1 MIRHADHTD
10 FEFIHELYMHPLVN
24 PWLLYE
30 FIDAQHFK
38 PIFEDLLNRRV
49 LYVYEHEEVPV
60 GMCKLVPEEHRS
72 AHVLYVGGI
81 GIHPSFAGNG
91 YGVKLMEEIKLFA
104 DAEGYKRLELSVAV
118 INEKAIRVYEKAGF
132 EKEGVLRKYTYQK
145 TEDRYLDEVIMSC
158 LL

>member
-1 MIRHADHTD
+1 MIRHATTAD
-10 FEFIHELYMHPLVN
+10 FEFIFELYMHPAIN

-30 FIDAQHFK
+30 PMDAVHFQ
-38 PIFEDLLNRRV
+38 PIFQELLERKV
-49 LYVYEHEEVPV
+49 LYVFEVAEIPV

-91 YGVKLMEEIKLFA
+91 YGVQLMEAIKLFA
-104 DAEGYKRLELSVAV
+104 DAEGYRRLELSVAA
-118 INEKAIRVYEKAGF
+118 INEKAMHVYEKAGF
-132 EKEGVLRKYTYQK
+132 LKEGILRKYTYQK
-145 TEDRYLDEVIMSC
+145 AEDRYLDEVMMSC

>member
-1 MIRHADHTD
+1 MIRHATTAD
-10 FEFIHELYMHPLVN
+10 FDFIFELYMHPLIN

-30 FIDAQHFK
+30 PMDAEHFK

-49 LYVYEHEEVPV
+49 LYVYELDDVPV

-72 AHVLYVGGI
+72 AHVLYIGGI

-104 DAEGYKRLELSVAV
+104 DAEGYKRLELSVAA
-118 INEKAIRVYEKAGF
+118 INEKAMHVYERAGF
-132 EKEGVLRKYTYQK
+132 AKEGVLRKYTYQK
-145 TEDRYLDEVIMSC
+145 AEERYLDEVMMSFIF
-158 LL
+158 

>member
-1 MIRHADHTD
+1 MIRHATTSD
-10 FEFIHELYMHPLVN
+10 FEFIFELYMHPAIN

-30 FIDAQHFK
+30 PMDAVHFQ
-38 PIFEDLLNRRV
+38 PIFQELLQRNV
-49 LYVYEHEEVPV
+49 LYVFEVKELPV

-91 YGVKLMEEIKLFA
+91 YGVQLMEAIKLFA
-104 DAEGYKRLELSVAV
+104 DAEGYKRLELSVAA
-118 INEKAIRVYEKAGF
+118 INEKAMHVYERAGF
-132 EKEGVLRKYTYQK
+132 QKEGILRKYTYQK
-145 TEDRYLDEVIMSC
+145 AEDRYLDEVMMSC

>member
-1 MIRHADHTD
+1 MIRHATTPD
-10 FEFIHELYMHPLVN
+10 FEFIFELYMHPLIN

-30 FIDAQHFK
+30 PMDAVHFQ
-38 PIFEDLLNRRV
+38 PIFQELLDRKV
-49 LYVYEHEEVPV
+49 LYVFEVEEVPV

-91 YGVKLMEEIKLFA
+91 YGVQLMEAIKLFA
-104 DAEGYKRLELSVAV
+104 DAEGYKRLELSVAA
-118 INEKAIRVYEKAGF
+118 INEKAMYVYEKAGF
-132 EKEGVLRKYTYQK
+132 QKEGILRKYTYQ
-145 TEDRYLDEVIMSC
+145 TAEDRYLDEVMMSC

>member
-1 MIRHADHTD
+1 MIRHAAASD
-10 FEFIHELYMHPLVN
+10 FEFIYELYMHPLIN

-30 FIDAQHFK
+30 PMDAHNFK
-38 PIFEDLLNRRV
+38 PIFEDLISRSV
-49 LYVYEHEEVPV
+49 LYVYQHEEVPV

-91 YGVKLMEEIKLFA
+91 YGVQLMEEIKLFA

-132 EKEGVLRKYTYQK
+132 EKEGVLRKYTYQQS
-145 TEDRYLDEVIMSC
+145 EDRYLDEVMMSC